1 MFGFNLEEFIRAAG
15 YFGLFA
21 MIFAESGVLIGFF
34 LPGDSVLFTAGFLSS
49 QGYLNIW
56 FLIPLMFIAAAAGDS
71 VGYEFG
77 KKVGPRIFKREDSLL
92 FKKKYILDAQHYYEK
107 YGGKTLILARFIP
120 FVLTFAPILAG
131 VGNMKYRKFLSYNL
145 IGAFLWAVG
154 LTLLGYFMGNLIPNV
169 DRYLLP
175 IIAIIVI
182 ASIAPTI
189 IKILRNPQARRKI
202 IDLV

>member
-1 MFGFNLEEFIRAAG
+1 MEEFIRAAG

-120 FVLTFAPILAG
+120 FVRTFAPILAG

-182 ASIAPTI
+182 ASIAPPI

-202 IDLV
+202 IDLVLFRKN